1 MNNESPPSVDA
12 SAGGKP
18 RFGLHSVIIAA
29 LVLALLAGGA
39 WYFWG
44 RSADTGLK
52 AGEPG
57 AASKS
62 GAPGGPGGGRFG
74 ADPNRVQPVSAVAA
88 KVGDINIVQNGL
100 GTVTALKTVTVKA
113 RVDGQLQNVLFR
125 EGQMV
130 KAGEVLA
137 EIDPKP
143 IQAQLT
149 QVEGQMARDQA
160 LLANARLDLERYRT
174 LLAQDSIAKQ
184 QLDAQESLVSQFEGT
199 VKSDQG
205 QVDNARL
212 QLGYTRITAPI
223 AGRLGLRQVD
233 AGNMIHAADANGL
246 VVITQVD
253 PITVLFTI
261 PQDNLPRVLKQLQA
275 GERLAAE
282 AWDREQKVKLALGF
296 LLTADNQIDI
306 ATGTVK
312 LKAQFPNPDGALFP
326 NQFVNVRMVVDTKKG
341 ATIIPVA
348 GVQRGAQGTIVYV
361 VKQDKTIAMRP
372 VKLGT
377 IEGENVAIDSGINPG
392 ELVVVDGIDRLR
404 EGAKVEVSAPV
415 KLVPAAPGRDA
426 GKRGQ
431 GRKGDGSAGAAPGE
445 PGAASPASPASAPA
459 PAASGKAASAAA
471 AQDTPRSGPSAA
483 SGEGA
488 KAASWRDLSEQ
499 QKAEIR
505 KKMSGMSE
513 EQKTEFRKTLR
524 ERAQK
529 GAEGK

>member
-1 MNNESPPSVDA
+1 MNNEFPPSVNA
-12 SAGGKP
+12 PAAGQP
-18 RFGLHSVIIAA
+18 RWRNFIIAA
-29 LVLALLAGGA
+29 AVVALLGAGA

-44 RSADTGLK
+44 SPAET
-52 AGEPG
+52 AQMPGEPG
-57 AASKS
+57 AQSKS

-113 RVDGQLQNVLFR
+113 RVDGQLQSVLFR
-125 EGQMV
+125 EGQMA
-130 KAGEVLA
+130 KEGEVLA
-137 EIDPKP
+137 EIDPQP

-160 LLANARLDLERYRT
+160 QLANARLDLERYRT

-184 QLDAQESLVSQFEGT
+184 QLDAQESLVHQFEGT

-223 AGRLGLRQVD
+223 SGRLGLRQVD
-233 AGNMIHAADANGL
+233 AGNMIHAGDASGL

-275 GERLAAE
+275 GEKLAAE
-282 AWDREQKVKLALGF
+282 AWDREQKVRLASGF
-296 LLTADNQIDI
+296 LLTVDNQIDI

-326 NQFVNVRMVVDTKKG
+326 NQFVNVRMVVDTRKD
-341 ATIIPVA
+341 ATIIPAA
-348 GVQRGAQGTIVYV
+348 GIQRGAQGTIVYV
-361 VKQDKTIAMRP
+361 VKEDKTIAMRP
-372 VKLGT
+372 VKLGPV
-377 IEGENVAIDSGINPG
+377 EGENVAIESGISSG

-415 KLVPAAPGRDA
+415 KFVPAAPGRDA

-431 GRKGDGSAGAAPGE
+431 GRKGEDGARAV
-445 PGAASPASPASAPA
+445 PGAASPASAASAP
-459 PAASGKAASAAA
+459 
-471 AQDTPRSGPSAA
+471 QDAPRSGTGATN
-483 SGEGA
+483 GEGA
-488 KAASWRDLSEQ
+488 KASAWRDLSEE
-499 QKAEIR
+499 QKTELR

-529 GAEGK
+529 GAEGKQ

>member
-1 MNNESPPSVDA
+1 MNNESPPSLNV
-12 SAGGKP
+12 SAGDKP
-18 RFGLHSVIIAA
+18 RFGLRNVIIAA
-29 LVLALLAGGA
+29 VALALLAAGA

-44 RSADTGLK
+44 RPVETAQK
-52 AGEPG
+52 PGELG
-57 AASKS
+57 AQSKS
-62 GAPGGPGGGRFG
+62 GMPGGPGGGRFG
-74 ADPNRVQPVSAVAA
+74 ADPNRVQPVTAVAA
-88 KVGDINIVQNGL
+88 KAGDINIVQSGL

-113 RVDGQLQNVLFR
+113 RVDGQLQSVLFR
-125 EGQMV
+125 EGQMA
-130 KAGEVLA
+130 KEGEVLA

-160 LLANARLDLERYRT
+160 QLTNARLDLERYRT

-184 QLDAQESLVSQFEGT
+184 QLDAQESLVRQFEGT

-212 QLGYTRITAPI
+212 QLGYTKITAPI
-223 AGRLGLRQVD
+223 SGRLGLRQVD
-233 AGNMIHAADANGL
+233 AGNMIRAADANGV

-275 GERLAAE
+275 GEKLAAE
-282 AWDREQKVKLALGF
+282 AWDREQKVKLASGF

-348 GVQRGAQGTIVYV
+348 GVQRGAQGTIIYV
-361 VKQDKTIAMRP
+361 VKEDKTIAMRP
-372 VKLGT
+372 VKLGP
-377 IEGENVAIDSGINPG
+377 IEGENVAIETGISPG

-415 KLVPAAPGRDA
+415 KFVPAVPGRDP

-431 GRKGDGSAGAAPGE
+431 GRKGEGSARAATGYQGAAT
-445 PGAASPASPASAPA
+445 PASPASAPVA
-459 PAASGKAASAAA
+459 PSG
-471 AQDTPRSGPSAA
+471 TA

-488 KAASWRDLSEQ
+488 KASSWNGLSEE

-513 EQKTEFRKTLR
+513 EQKAEYRKTLR

>member
-1 MNNESPPSVDA
+1 MNNEFLPSVSA
-12 SAGGKP
+12 SAAPNQKP
-18 RFGLHSVIIAA
+18 RFGLRNVIIAA
-29 LVLALLAGGA
+29 LAFALLAAGA

-44 RSADTGLK
+44 SPAGTAQK
-52 AGEPG
+52 SGEPG
-57 AASKS
+57 APSKS
-62 GAPGGPGGGRFG
+62 GGPGGFGGPGAGRFG

-88 KVGDINIVQNGL
+88 KVGDINIVQSGL

-113 RVDGQLQNVLFR
+113 RVDGQLQSVLFR
-125 EGQMV
+125 EGQMAAV
-130 KAGEVLA
+130 GEVLA

-160 LLANARLDLERYRT
+160 QLANARLDLERYRT

-184 QLDAQESLVSQFEGT
+184 QLDAQESLVRQFEGT

-223 AGRLGLRQVD
+223 PGRLGLRQVD
-233 AGNMIHAADANGL
+233 AGNMIRAADANGL

-275 GERLAAE
+275 GEKLAAE
-282 AWDREQKVKLALGF
+282 AWDREQKVKLASGF

-312 LKAQFPNPDGALFP
+312 LKAQFPNADSALFP
-326 NQFVNVRMVVDTKKG
+326 NQFVNVRMVVDTKKD

-348 GVQRGAQGTIVYV
+348 GVQRGAQGTIAYV
-361 VKQDKTIAMRP
+361 VKEDKTIAMRA
-372 VKLGT
+372 VKLGPV
-377 IEGENVAIDSGINPG
+377 EGENVAIESGISPG

-415 KLVPAAPGRDA
+415 KFVPGAPGRDP

-431 GRKGDGSAGAAPGE
+431 GRKVDGSARAAPAE
-445 PGAASPASPASAPA
+445 PGA
-459 PAASGKAASAAA
+459 
-471 AQDTPRSGPSAA
+471 
-483 SGEGA
+483 GA
-488 KAASWRDLSEQ
+488 KASPSSDLPEQ
-499 QKAEIR
+499 QKAGIR
-505 KKMSGMSE
+505 NKMSGMSD
-513 EQKTEFRKTLR
+513 EQKAEFRKTQR
-524 ERAQK
+524 ERAQQ
-529 GAEGK
+529 GADGK